1 MRTEII
7 RICCSTAH
15 RVRTLLIAESIVFL
29 AECLWLFPKCP
40 LLYPVSQLLLTMVFG
55 ASSEPD
61 RGAKKQTE
69 PLPYRLFPG
78 SGALLIY
85 YTRSL
90 ERIDGR
96 FQFGYEF
103 KKLKTERVAAR
114 CRRGLWPQSQNSLDS
129 PAIAVIFKR
138 SSLDGE
144 QVHGINRS
152 PACHILKHFPNFLSP

>member
-1 MRTEII
+1 MPLAFSQMPSVIPGFSIIVDSGVRGVKRAGLGRT
-7 RICCSTAH
+7 
-15 RVRTLLIAESIVFL
+15 
-29 AECLWLFPKCP
+29 
-40 LLYPVSQLLLTMVFG
+40 
-55 ASSEPD
+55 
-61 RGAKKQTE
+61 KKQTE

-78 SGALLIY
+78 SGTLLIY

-90 ERIDGR
+90 ERIDRR

-103 KKLKTERVAAR
+103 KKLKTDRVAAR
-114 CRRGLWPQSQNSLDS
+114 CRRRLWRQPQNSLDS

-144 QVHGINRS
+144 QVHGINWS

>member
-1 MRTEII
+1 MPLAFSQMPSVIPRFSIIVDNGVRGVKRAGLGRT
-7 RICCSTAH
+7 
-15 RVRTLLIAESIVFL
+15 
-29 AECLWLFPKCP
+29 
-40 LLYPVSQLLLTMVFG
+40 
-55 ASSEPD
+55 
-61 RGAKKQTE
+61 KKQTE

-78 SGALLIY
+78 SGALLIH

-90 ERIDGR
+90 ERIDRR

-114 CRRGLWPQSQNSLDS
+114 CRRRLWRQPQNSLDS

-144 QVHGINRS
+144 QVHGINWS

>member
-1 MRTEII
+1 MPLAFSQMPSVIPGFSIIVDNGVRGVKRAGLGRT
-7 RICCSTAH
+7 
-15 RVRTLLIAESIVFL
+15 
-29 AECLWLFPKCP
+29 
-40 LLYPVSQLLLTMVFG
+40 
-55 ASSEPD
+55 
-61 RGAKKQTE
+61 KKQTE

-78 SGALLIY
+78 SGALLIH

-90 ERIDGR
+90 ERIDRR

-103 KKLKTERVAAR
+103 KKLKTDRVAAR
-114 CRRGLWPQSQNSLDS
+114 CRRRLWRQSQNSLDS

-144 QVHGINRS
+144 QVHGINWS

>member
-1 MRTEII
+1 MPLAFSQMPSVIPGFSIIVDNGVRGVKRAGLRRT
-7 RICCSTAH
+7 
-15 RVRTLLIAESIVFL
+15 
-29 AECLWLFPKCP
+29 
-40 LLYPVSQLLLTMVFG
+40 
-55 ASSEPD
+55 
-61 RGAKKQTE
+61 KKQTE

-78 SGALLIY
+78 SGALLIH

-90 ERIDGR
+90 ERIDRR

-103 KKLKTERVAAR
+103 QKLTTERVAAR
-114 CRRGLWPQSQNSLDS
+114 CRRRLWRQTQNSLDS

-144 QVHGINRS
+144 QVHGINWS